1 MPRAIITKKTPS
13 PTMTQTPGGVFTL
26 RSLSPDRV
34 LEVALF
40 QSRLAMRPPHF
51 TRFRSVL
58 QMQFQF
64 RAPTSPY
71 LFPKH
76 IRYLCDRNPVLLHRV
91 AIADGD
97 GILIGRPVLADR
109 IKVHRYAERC
119 PRFVLSSI
127 APADRA
133 GFVIEHHHFPA
144 QGIGNVSRLPNE
156 SLVVF
161 QERENPALDW
171 RHSGVKP
178 QHGA

>member
-119 PRFVLSSI
+119 PPLRLVFDSAGRSRRLRHRTPSFPGARNRQCL
-127 APADRA
+127 APAGR
-133 GFVIEHHHFPA
+133 
-144 QGIGNVSRLPNE
+144 VSRCFSE
-156 SLVVF
+156 
-161 QERENPALDW
+161 A
-171 RHSGVKP
+171 GKP
-178 QHGA
+178 RT